1 MKYMDR
7 RLLFPIAAVTA
18 WAQQPSPEAAQAEA
32 ALRARATQFF
42 QLQVGKKF
50 RQAEAMVA
58 DDTKDT
64 YYDGKKFNI
73 ESFEIQNVELLS
85 GNTKAKVTIKA
96 KVKLIVPAV
105 AQVVTVDAPSITTW
119 KVENGEWMYYVEQ
132 ADFIET
138 PFGKIKTHPTLGA
151 PSPLASMP
159 GRAPD
164 VATLRSQVKID
175 RTSAELSSEN
185 PRQTLTI
192 SNESSGP
199 VDLALT
205 GDHIEGLAV
214 EIEKSHLNAGEVSK
228 IQIELK
234 GGSPQPQ
241 TVRIIV
247 SPFNSE
253 LDVQVSVR

>member
-1 MKYMDR
+1 MDR

-18 WAQQPSPEAAQAEA
+18 WAQQPSPAAAEAEA

-42 QLQVGKKF
+42 QLQVDKKF

-58 DDTKDT
+58 DDTKDQ
-64 YYDGKKFNI
+64 YYDGKKFNM
-73 ESFEIQNVELLS
+73 ESFDIQSVELLS
-85 GNTKAKVTIKA
+85 DNTRAKITIKA

-105 AQVVTVDAPSITTW
+105 AQTVTVDAPSITAW
-119 KVENGEWMYYVEQ
+119 KIENGQWMYYVEQ

-138 PFGKIKTHPTLGA
+138 PFGKISRRPTPGA

-164 VATLRSQVKID
+164 LATLRNQVKID

-192 SNESSGP
+192 SNQSPGP

-205 GDHIEGLAV
+205 GDHLEGLAV
-214 EIEKSHLNAGEVSK
+214 KIEKSHLNAGEASK
-228 IQIELK
+228 VQIELK

-241 TVRIIV
+241 TVRIVV

-253 LDVQVSVR
+253 LEFRVSMQ